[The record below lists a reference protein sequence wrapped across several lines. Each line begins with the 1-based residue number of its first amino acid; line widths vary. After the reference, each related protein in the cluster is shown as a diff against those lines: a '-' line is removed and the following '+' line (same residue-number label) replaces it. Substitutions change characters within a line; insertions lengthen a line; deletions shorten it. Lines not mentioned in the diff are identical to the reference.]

1 LAIIRLFYDWDWVG
15 AEKEFKRALQ
25 LNPNHALARAFYARE
40 LVVLGRTDEAIA
52 QATQALELLPSP
64 GVTDYPNWVFF
75 LAHPGRTAGTGNGG
89 TGSEL
94 RMGALPVGTGL

>member
-1 LAIIRLFYDWDWVG
+1 MPSARESALKALALDDTLPDGHYALAIIRLFYDWDWVG

-64 GVTDYPNWVFF
+64 GVTDFHVS
-75 LAHPGRTAGTGNGG
+75 LCQEET
-89 TGSEL
+89 EL
-94 RMGALPVGTGL
+94 S